1 MTKRELKE
9 NGKNLDHFDA
19 VFFMSCGDLPF
30 DDEQKAALLSFVR
43 DDGKGFLAAHSATVA
58 KWPAWVDLIGG
69 SFDGHPWDQI
79 EADVRVE
86 NRDFPATRHFPE
98 RFRLFE
104 EFYQIRDFSRDRSHV
119 LMSLDT
125 TSLDKTRPGVR
136 QSDIPLAW
144 TRSYGKGRVFYSSLG
159 HPPAAWARP
168 ELRTMWLEAVKWA
181 LGLSD

>member
-1 MTKRELKE
+1 
-9 NGKNLDHFDA
+9 
-19 VFFMSCGDLPF
+19 VS
-30 DDEQKAALLSFVR
+30 
-43 DDGKGFLAAHSATVA
+43 SATRA
-58 KWPAWVDLIGG
+58 RGG

-86 NRDFPATRHFPE
+86 DRDFPAMRHFPE

-136 QSDIPLAW
+136 QSDIPLTW
-144 TRSYGKGRVFYSSLG
+144 TRSYGTGRVFYSSLG
-159 HPPAAWARP
+159 HPPAAWALP
-168 ELRTMWLEAVKWA
+168 DLRTMWLEAVKWT
-181 LGLSD
+181 LGVEPASAANPPDWAAPATT